1 MSESGRPHA
10 LAPEPFE
17 GEGGLPGR
25 HALVTGGARGIG
37 AAIARRLA
45 ADGLRLTLTGRDLP
59 ALQAFAATLPG
70 PALAL
75 ACDVS
80 DAAQVAAAFAAA
92 RAHFGPV
99 QVLVNNAGQAG
110 TAPLHKTDD
119 ALWARMIGVNLTG
132 SFLCT
137 RAALPDML
145 AARAGR
151 IVNIASTA
159 GQRGYAYCAAYAAAK
174 HGVVGLTRSLALE
187 VASTGITVNA
197 VCPGFT
203 DTDIVAEGVRRV
215 VDKTGRSA
223 AEAQAEFTRHN
234 PQGRLVRPEEVADAV
249 AWLCSDGAGAVHGQC
264 VSVSGGEV
272 M

>member
-1 MSESGRPHA
+1 MT
-10 LAPEPFE
+10 
-17 GEGGLPGR
+17 R
-25 HALVTGGARGIG
+25 HALITGGGRGIG

-45 ADGLRLTLTGRDLP
+45 ADGLRLTLTGRDLA

-80 DAAQVAAAFAAA
+80 DPAQVASAFTAA

-99 QVLVNNAGQAG
+99 QVLVNNAGQAD
-110 TAPLHKTDD
+110 TAALHKTDD
-119 ALWARMIGVNLTG
+119 ALWQRMIGVNLSGT
-132 SFLCT
+132 FLCL

-145 AARAGR
+145 AAGAGR
-151 IVNIASTA
+151 IVNVASTA

-187 VASTGITVNA
+187 VATRGITVNA

-203 DTDIVAEGVRRV
+203 DTDIVAESVRRI

-223 AEAQAEFTRHN
+223 ADALAEFTRHN
-234 PQGRLVRPEEVADAV
+234 PQGRLVRPEEVADTV
-249 AWLCSDGAGAVHGQC
+249 AWLCSDGAAAVHGQC
-264 VSVSGGEV
+264 LSVSGGEV